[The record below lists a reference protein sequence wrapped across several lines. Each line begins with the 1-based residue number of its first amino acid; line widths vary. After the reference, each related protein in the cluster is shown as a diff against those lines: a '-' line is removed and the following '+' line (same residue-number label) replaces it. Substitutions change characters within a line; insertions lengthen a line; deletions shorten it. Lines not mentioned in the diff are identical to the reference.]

1 MRAILVELAE
11 ERTCSDAISLQ
22 GKSVPLQPS
31 PTVATRVASRSR
43 IHLYL
48 QLAQDRRLL
57 TNLN

>member
-1 MRAILVELAE
+1 MLVELAE
-11 ERTCSDAISLQ
+11 ERTYSDAISLQ

-31 PTVATRVASRSR
+31 PTVATRVASCSR

-48 QLAQDRRLL
+48 QLAQDRGLL